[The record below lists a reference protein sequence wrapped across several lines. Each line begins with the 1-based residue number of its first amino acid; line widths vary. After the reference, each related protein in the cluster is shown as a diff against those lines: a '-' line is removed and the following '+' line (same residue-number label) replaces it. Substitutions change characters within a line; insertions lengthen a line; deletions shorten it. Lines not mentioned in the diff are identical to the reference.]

1 MDIGV
6 ITRLTEGKNTFEE
19 VKKFGLTVC
28 QFVNWNPALWRD
40 DIAAQVIADMKSS
53 GIRVSGLWAGY
64 TGACKWNFTEG
75 PTTLG
80 LLPKELRA
88 QRVQELKLAADFAKK
103 IGVKAV
109 ITHAGF
115 LPENMTDPE
124 YQPILD
130 AVKDIGAYCKKQ
142 GVEFWFETGQ
152 ETPVTLLRFIEESGL
167 DNLGINLDPA
177 NLILYGKG
185 NPIDALDVFGKYVK
199 NIHAKDGLYPTDGR
213 NLGKETPI
221 GAGKV
226 RFPEFIKRLKE
237 IGFTGELIIEREI
250 SGSQK
255 DDDIKKSIGDLTR
268 WVNA

>member
-6 ITRLTEGKNTFEE
+6 ITRLVEGKNTFEE
-19 VKKFGLTVC
+19 VKKFNLKVC
-28 QFVNWNPALWRD
+28 QLVNWNPSLWRD
-40 DIAAQVIADMKSS
+40 DIAAQVLRDMKST
-53 GIRVSGLWAGY
+53 GIRVCGLWAGY
-64 TGACKWNFTEG
+64 TGPSKWNFTEG
-75 PTTLG
+75 PSTLG
-80 LLPKELRA
+80 LTPKEYRA
-88 QRVQELKLAADFAKK
+88 SRVAELKLAADFAAKTK
-103 IGVKAV
+103 IPAI

-115 LPENMTDPE
+115 LPENMTDTE
-124 YQPILD
+124 YLPVLD
-130 AVKDIGAYCKKQ
+130 AIKDIGAHCKKL
-142 GVEFWFETGQ
+142 GVAFWFETGQ

-185 NPIDALDVFGKYVK
+185 NPIDSLDVFGKYVK
-199 NIHAKDGLYPTDGR
+199 NVHAKDGVYPTDGR

-237 IGFTGELIIEREI
+237 IGYTGELIIEREI

-255 DDDIKKSIGDLTR
+255 DDDIKKSIGDLTT
-268 WVNA
+268 WIHA